1 MRKQIVLLL
10 ICAATAARSHA
21 QVNQINITDLYT
33 PTAPGF
39 VLADVSPSSVEKPST
54 PRAFG
59 VSLLNLTQGGA
70 MEVTPF
76 WLTNHPN
83 LTFDKYIQKKTPFLE
98 TFNISVATFK
108 TDTVNNVSA
117 GFRTHLFRSYTADK
131 KKALM
136 NIKNQIVNAL
146 AVDPTNL
153 DTTAI
158 AKLKQSLTDERKR
171 GFFLI
176 ELAGALLAASPT
188 NSYNNLATSR
198 SGLWLNARW
207 VPDISSLDFIMVA
220 RYSWT
225 NNTPVKSMDSSF
237 LDYGLALNY
246 AVNKLDCQAEFIARR
261 DFSINKNYNR
271 FGLVANYMLT
281 DNVIIVASIGKN
293 FTPNQTGNILTVFG
307 AKFMLSNQR
316 LSLF

>member
-1 MRKQIVLLL
+1 MRKKIVLLAL
-10 ICAATAARSHA
+10 CAAVAARGHA
-21 QVNQINITDLYT
+21 QVNQLNISDLYT
-33 PTAPGF
+33 PNAPGF
-39 VLADVSPSSVEKPST
+39 VLADVSPASVEKPSN

-83 LTFDKYIQKKTPFLE
+83 LTFDKYINKKTPFLE

-108 TDTVNNVSA
+108 TDTINNVSA

-131 KKALM
+131 KKQLL
-136 NIKNQIVNAL
+136 NTKNQIVQAL
-146 AVDPTNL
+146 AVDPTNI

-158 AKLKQSLTDERKR
+158 AKLKQSLDDQRKR

-176 ELAGALLAASPT
+176 ELAGAVLAGSPT
-188 NSYNNLATSR
+188 NSYNNLASSR
-198 SGLWLNARW
+198 SGFWLNARW

-225 NNTPVKSMDSSF
+225 NNVPAKSMDSSF
-237 LDYGLALNY
+237 LDYGLALSY
-246 AVNKLDCQAEFIARR
+246 ATNKFDCQAELIGRR
-261 DFSINKNYNR
+261 DFSIDKNYTR
-271 FGLVANYMLT
+271 FAFVANYMFN

-293 FTPNQTGNILTVFG
+293 FNPTGNILSVFG
-307 AKFMLSNQR
+307 VKFMLSNQR
-316 LSLF
+316 LNLF